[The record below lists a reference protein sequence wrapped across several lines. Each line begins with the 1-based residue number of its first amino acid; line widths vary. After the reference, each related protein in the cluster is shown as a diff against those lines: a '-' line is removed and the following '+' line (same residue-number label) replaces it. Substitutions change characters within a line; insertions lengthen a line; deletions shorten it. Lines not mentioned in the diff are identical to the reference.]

1 MLRSL
6 AASSAGASIEVV
18 EPVLDVAEAELLERV
33 RDAVPRNN
41 REGDRAYVGS
51 TSDPAWRW
59 IGGYS
64 WERESWMDGHCCR
77 WRRLVVLGAWP
88 DAEAGDM
95 EVAAMRAARG
105 LLGASLANA
114 LEAEDARGLAV
125 RGQFAHSFVY
135 ICVGANNTRS
145 RLNVSSRA
153 FAFPQSVWDRTSIIN

>member
-51 TSDPAWRW
+51 TSDPAWRR
-59 IGGYS
+59 IGGWS
-64 WERESWMDGHCCR
+64 WGRESYMDGHRWR

-95 EVAAMRAARG
+95 EVAAIGAARG
-105 LLGASLANA
+105 LLGASLANKA
-114 LEAEDARGLAV
+114 QDARGLAV

-145 RLNVSSRA
+145 RLKVSSRA

>member
-1 MLRSL
+1 MLGNL

-88 DAEAGDM
+88 DAEAGDT

-105 LLGASLANA
+105 LLGASLTNA

-135 ICVGANNTRS
+135 I
-145 RLNVSSRA
+145 
-153 FAFPQSVWDRTSIIN
+153 